1 MNPARLSGIHKSLFL
16 LRVKIHVLFHYFV
29 RFLKDGKPREFFFT
43 LKRLNCFLG
52 RFAHHKLAQVGEKI
66 RLDMYIPGFP
76 SRAFFTACDKFA
88 VFNAK
93 PPSVVAL
100 ISVTSAC
107 TYHCAHCYQRL
118 DLGGDVDL
126 DKLIAAVKHLQD
138 SGVAFFNIEGGE
150 PFLTPDRLLALCRQ
164 IDDRSEIWVNTTG
177 HKVTRE
183 LLAELKKTNVT
194 VIMFSLHSPD
204 EEMFNTFMG
213 DPHAWQNMVTA
224 IDLCHEAGFPVAF
237 NSCLPLEDFTNGN
250 FEKVMLQARNFG
262 AVLIQLIKPKPSGAW
277 LECGAEEYSARDF
290 ALVKEKVNLY
300 NLGKEYA
307 DYPAISA
314 QIIEEDP
321 QMFGCTA
328 GGTDRVYVNAKGDVQ
343 PCEFLNISFGNIA
356 EEDFGMIYERMREVF
371 KIPQT
376 SIVCEKHSR
385 DVHRIYMENKLTRL
399 PLPKELSQQ
408 VCAKMTQDSPTPLY
422 EQMEK
427 YK

>member
-1 MNPARLSGIHKSLFL
+1 MRKARLHGIHKSLFL
-16 LRVKIHVLFHYFV
+16 LRVKLHVLFHYFV
-29 RFLKDGKPREFFFT
+29 RFLKNGKAREFFFT

-52 RFAHHKLAQVGEKI
+52 KFAHHKFAQVGDKI
-66 RLDMYIPGFP
+66 RLDMYVPGFP

-88 VFNAK
+88 VFHAK

-126 DKLIAAVKHLQD
+126 DKLLAAVKQLQD

-150 PFLTPDRLLALCRQ
+150 PFLTPDRLLALCQQ

-177 HKVTRE
+177 NRVTRE
-183 LLAELKKTNVT
+183 LLAELKKTSLT
-194 VIMFSLHSPD
+194 VIMFSLHSA
-204 EEMFNTFMG
+204 EEEKFNAFMG
-213 DPHAWQNMVTA
+213 DPNAWQTMVAA
-224 IDLCHEAGFPVAF
+224 IGLCHEAGIPVAF
-237 NSCLPLEDFTNGN
+237 NSCLLLEDFTNGN
-250 FEKVMLQARNFG
+250 FEKVMLRAKSFG
-262 AVLIQLIKPKPSGAW
+262 AVLLQLIKPKPSGAW
-277 LECGAEEYSARDF
+277 LACGVEEYSAPDF
-290 ALVKEKVNLY
+290 ALVKGKVDLFNQAQ
-300 NLGKEYA
+300 EYV

-328 GGTDRVYVNAKGDVQ
+328 GGTDRVYINAKGDVQ

-356 EEDFGMIYERMREVF
+356 EEDFAMIYQRMREVF
-371 KIPQT
+371 KILQT
-376 SIVCEKHSR
+376 TIICEKHSR
-385 DVHRIYMENKLTRL
+385 DVHRIYVENHLSRL
-399 PLPKELSQQ
+399 PLPKDLSQQ
-408 VCAKMTQDSPTPLY
+408 VCAKMTHDSPTPLY

-427 YK
+427 YE